1 MPTCYIVGAG
11 DFTPRGFAPVPG
23 DLVLAADGGYR
34 ALYSLGYTPDL
45 LLGDFDS
52 LGDLPLPP
60 DLPVLRF
67 PARKDDTDTGL
78 ALRHGLDRGFRD
90 FALYGCA
97 GGRVDHLLANL
108 QSMARVSRLGATI
121 RLAAPEY
128 DAWALTGP
136 APDTSASH
144 ASASDALVLHASAP
158 HASAPHASAPHISA
172 SHASAPSTSAPSTPA
187 SSTPAPSTPAP
198 DALAPHASA
207 SHASAPSTSA
217 PSTPAPDAS
226 GPAPHAPHTPAP
238 HASGPAPHAPDG
250 PAATLTLPD
259 RPGGTLVS
267 VFCHGDRAE
276 GVTLTGLAYPLSD
289 AALTGDFPLGVSNRR
304 LEGRPATVSVR
315 RGTLLIFQGA

>member
-136 APDTSASH
+136 APD
-144 ASASDALVLHASAP
+144 AP
-158 HASAPHASAPHISA
+158 APA
-172 SHASAPSTSAPSTPA
+172 TPA
-187 SSTPAPSTPAP
+187 APG
-198 DALAPHASA
+198 ALAP
-207 SHASAPSTSA
+207 
-217 PSTPAPDAS
+217 
-226 GPAPHAPHTPAP
+226 
-238 HASGPAPHAPDG
+238 
-250 PAATLTLPD
+250 AAVLALPP

-289 AALTGDFPLGVSNRR
+289 AALAGDFPLGVSNRR